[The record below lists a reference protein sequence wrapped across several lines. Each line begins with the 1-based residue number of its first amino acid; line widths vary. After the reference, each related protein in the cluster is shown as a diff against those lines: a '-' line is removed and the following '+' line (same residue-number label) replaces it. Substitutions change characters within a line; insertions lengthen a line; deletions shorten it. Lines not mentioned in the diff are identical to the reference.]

1 MPRKVIRAVLLL
13 AGAVLTLVLT
23 AAVAPAKTPGGKLSK
38 EEAALLRNANVS
50 GDKTVTLLVA
60 AQQGQTKNVVDG
72 LQALGGT
79 IRYRDDALG
88 YIRADVPTEKV
99 KEAFA
104 LSGVLA
110 SDIDT
115 VVPLPDPRPVRR
127 TDHPAPGAERR
138 RPRGRTRTCRPR
150 TRAQRSS

>member
-1 MPRKVIRAVLLL
+1 MTGKWIRAVLLL
-13 AGAVLTLVLT
+13 AGAALTLVLT

-38 EEAALLRNANVS
+38 EEAALLHKAIAS

-60 AQQGQTKNVVDG
+60 AQLGQTKTVVDG
-72 LQALGGT
+72 LQALGAT

-88 YIRADVPTEKV
+88 YIRADVPTDKV

-110 SDIDT
+110 SDIDAR
-115 VVPLPDPRPVRR
+115 DPAAGP
-127 TDHPAPGAERR
+127 PAGGHLAGRR
-138 RPRGRTRTCRPR
+138 RSRH
-150 TRAQRSS
+150 RALRRRAEPLHADP